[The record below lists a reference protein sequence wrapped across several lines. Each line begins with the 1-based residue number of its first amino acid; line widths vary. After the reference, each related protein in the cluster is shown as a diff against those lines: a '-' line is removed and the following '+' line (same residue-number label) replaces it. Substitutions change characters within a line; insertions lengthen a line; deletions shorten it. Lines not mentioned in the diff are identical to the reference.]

1 MMEAN
6 MKKVVILFSVL
17 SSVSSW
23 ADLSL
28 ATNGKKVTCYADDN
42 QSIEL
47 NSKRTA
53 LKYTVEG
60 ESLGTKK
67 ITKTISDNNTYVSY
81 KCSAGTLVLSS
92 KGDTFQLA
100 GEDTSFEVD
109 CK

>member
-1 MMEAN
+1 
-6 MKKVVILFSVL
+6 MKKVVIIFSIL
-17 SSVSSW
+17 SSVASW

-47 NSKRTA
+47 NAKRTT

-60 ESLGTKK
+60 ESLRAKK
-67 ITKTISDNNTYVSY
+67 ISKTISENNKYVSY
-81 KCSAGTLVLSS
+81 KSSAGTLVLSN
-92 KGDTFQLA
+92 KGDTFQFA
-100 GEDTSFEVD
+100 GEDDSFEVD

>member
-1 MMEAN
+1 
-6 MKKVVILFSVL
+6 MKKVIILFSIL
-17 SSVSSW
+17 ISVSAW

-60 ESLGTKK
+60 ESLGAKK
-67 ITKTISDNNTYVSY
+67 ISKTISESNKYFSY
-81 KCSAGTLVLSS
+81 KSSAGTLVLSD
-92 KGDTFQLA
+92 KGDTFQLP
-100 GEDTSFEVD
+100 GENDSFEVD